1 MPISSTHPAIAAI
14 PPDELFRAELFDV
27 AEASRFSKKSR
38 VKLFALMNAGILP
51 WRRGK
56 KGCRT
61 IPRRALEVLNQW
73 EWETSEVPKLKKV
86 PTPGR
91 AA

>member
-1 MPISSTHPAIAAI
+1 MIRSTHPAICAI

-38 VKLFALMNAGILP
+38 VELFALMNAGILP

-73 EWETSEVPKLKKV
+73 EWEHSEEPELKVVPRPQK
-86 PTPGR
+86 T
-91 AA
+91 A